1 MRECSPPASCH
12 MSHVMFHMSHVT
24 CHMSHI
30 PCHMSCGTCHFF
42 LYFFRQSGPAYWWRV
57 CCQWGLPHLVFDP
70 LGQFC
75 PRVVMSV
82 RLSAPSDQFP
92 ELSLVHVRSALT
104 IELKRRGRRVTTN
117 ELKLRS
123 SCTGAGAA
131 VSSYDSSQHW
141 N

>member
-1 MRECSPPASCH
+1 MWH
-12 MSHVMFHMSHVT
+12 MSLFS
-24 CHMSHI
+24 
-30 PCHMSCGTCHFF
+30 
-42 LYFFRQSGPAYWWRV
+42 LLFRQSGEAYRWRV
-57 CCQWGLPHLVFDP
+57 CCQWGLPHLVFNP
-70 LGQFC
+70 LGRFC

-82 RLSAPSDQFP
+82 CLSAPSDQFP

-123 SCTGAGAA
+123 SYTAAGAA
-131 VSSYDSSQHW
+131 VSSADSSQRW